1 MTHSGVVSVWLG
13 LAAGAVVGALA
24 AAGCG
29 PTERVVNY
37 KPFMSGL
44 DGVQT
49 QAPEVRERQKTPEI
63 VNAEAMGPESL
74 VTENPDGSK
83 TLHSRNGLHLMWHL
97 QRTLADN
104 DADLFAG
111 QVLCDLTRQE
121 YLERGMDP
129 REAFVTLKPQ
139 EKEIAKLFARMPLGE
154 NSPNVL
160 RSIIGRNMFR
170 VQLTGKSTEGL
181 EWTGFDMV
189 LEKGNWRLRWLVR

>member
-1 MTHSGVVSVWLG
+1 MNRSGDASLWRG
-13 LAAGAVVGALA
+13 LSAVAVVVLLA

-29 PTERVVNY
+29 PTERVVYY

-49 QAPEVRERQKTPEI
+49 QAPEVRERQKTPE
-63 VNAEAMGPESL
+63 VVSAESMGPESL

-83 TLHSRNGLHLMWHL
+83 TLHSRSGLHLMWHI

-129 REAFVTLKPQ
+129 REAFLTLKPQ
-139 EKEIAKLFARMPLGE
+139 EKDIAKLFSRMPLGE

-170 VQLTGKSTEGL
+170 VQLTGKSMEGL